1 MTTRTRTSLAA
12 ALVASATLG
21 ILGGATLAGAAD
33 DLGQE
38 RAPSDNGAR
47 MQRMHEL
54 MVSGNPGMQRMHELM
69 VSGNPGMQRMHE
81 LMHATPAGRRS

>member
-1 MTTRTRTSLAA
+1 MTARARTSLAA

-21 ILGGATLAGAAD
+21 ILGGGNLAGAAG

-38 RAPSDNGAR
+38 RAPSNQGAP

-54 MVSGNPGMQRMHELM
+54 MVSGNPGMQRMHE
-69 VSGNPGMQRMHE
+69 RMHT
-81 LMHATPAGRRS
+81 TPAGRRS